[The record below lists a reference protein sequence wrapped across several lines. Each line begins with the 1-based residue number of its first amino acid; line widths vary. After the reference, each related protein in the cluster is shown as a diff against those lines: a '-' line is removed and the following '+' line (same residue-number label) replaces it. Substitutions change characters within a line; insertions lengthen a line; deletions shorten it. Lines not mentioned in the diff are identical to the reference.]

1 MNKTPRS
8 AKNNKKQSKEIFFM
22 AKNKDNQKKKS
33 KKDKTKP
40 DVNTP
45 REDNAQNKAD
55 NNAEN

>member
-1 MNKTPRS
+1 
-8 AKNNKKQSKEIFFM
+8 M

-40 DVNTP
+40 DVNMP

>member
-1 MNKTPRS
+1 
-8 AKNNKKQSKEIFFM
+8 M

-55 NNAEN
+55 NNTEN